1 MSLKLRLFEVDVC
14 RAIVTVLLLILHSFA
29 IYTGAWPRPEDIDY
43 INLYYWI
50 GKLPNGFML
59 QTYVLISGYLWGRSA
74 YNVIHPK
81 IGDTIKSKAIRLLI
95 PGILFSTLYYILF
108 VYNGTF
114 SLSDLFIIFSGSG
127 HLWFLPMLFWCFV
140 FSALSHR
147 FIKDARVILFLSL
160 ILCIISVN
168 VRSLGLGGATY
179 YYLFFEV
186 GAYIY
191 MQRNKHDK
199 INGSLIFFVLVIFL
213 VLFVPITKITD
224 KVAIN
229 ITTSNTIET
238 KLLWLWLKN
247 IVSLP
252 LAIVG
257 GVLCMSISFYIAR
270 YYYNYCNSA
279 YFISKHSFSI
289 YLWHQF
295 ILISLYQWYEFRTL
309 CGEYFLP
316 WCGLVVSSIVSIFL
330 SVSTK
335 QFALGRKYL

>member
-1 MSLKLRLFEVDVC
+1 
-14 RAIVTVLLLILHSFA
+14 
-29 IYTGAWPRPEDIDY
+29 
-43 INLYYWI
+43 
-50 GKLPNGFML
+50 
-59 QTYVLISGYLWGRSA
+59 
-74 YNVIHPK
+74 
-81 IGDTIKSKAIRLLI
+81 
-95 PGILFSTLYYILF
+95 
-108 VYNGTF
+108 
-114 SLSDLFIIFSGSG
+114 
-127 HLWFLPMLFWCFV
+127 
-140 FSALSHR
+140 
-147 FIKDARVILFLSL
+147 
-160 ILCIISVN
+160 
-168 VRSLGLGGATY
+168 
-179 YYLFFEV
+179 
-186 GAYIY
+186 
-191 MQRNKHDK
+191 MQRNKHVK
-199 INGSLIFFVLVIFL
+199 INGSLILFVLVIFL